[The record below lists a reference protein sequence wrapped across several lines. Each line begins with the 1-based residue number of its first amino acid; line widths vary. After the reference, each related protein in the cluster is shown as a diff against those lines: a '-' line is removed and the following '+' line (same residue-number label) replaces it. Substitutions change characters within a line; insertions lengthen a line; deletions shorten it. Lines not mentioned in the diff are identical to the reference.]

1 MKVRIEA
8 LESKKDNNVEAQ
20 IDNLMEEIPHQ
31 RDVIQTKLTQIDAS
45 IKKIDEELEALTSKE
60 SGATE
65 VGDNADHD
73 NAPVS
78 EVRCR
83 ECSFS
88 CMQTCDMKKHM
99 KANHNK
105 FSKKNAQFVGKCL

>member
-1 MKVRIEA
+1 
-8 LESKKDNNVEAQ
+8 
-20 IDNLMEEIPHQ
+20 MEGIQYQ
-31 RDVIQTKLTQIDAS
+31 RDVIQNKLTHIDAS
-45 IKKIDEELEALTSKE
+45 IKKIYEELEALTSKVF
-60 SGATE
+60 GANE
-65 VGDNADHD
+65 VSDNADHD

-78 EVRCR
+78 EARCR

-105 FSKKNAQFVGKCL
+105 FSKK